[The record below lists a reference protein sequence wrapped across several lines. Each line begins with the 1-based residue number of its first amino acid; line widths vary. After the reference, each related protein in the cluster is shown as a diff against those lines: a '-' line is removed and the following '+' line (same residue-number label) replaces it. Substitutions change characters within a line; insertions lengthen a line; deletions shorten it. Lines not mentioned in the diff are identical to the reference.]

1 MGISGWVMSI
11 LITLFAIC
19 CAVWSIVYLVYGV
32 KCFRKKDCT
41 SERCCI
47 RYFCD
52 RWSETYTEEDKMLIE
67 KLMEELG
74 KDGEGT
80 NRVVVEQDDNY
91 RKIIDNILRIA
102 VDFAALSFIGMAVW
116 IVVMGIM
123 IRFR

>member
-11 LITLFAIC
+11 LIALFAIC
-19 CAVWSIVYLVYGV
+19 CAAWSIVYMVCGV
-32 KCFRKKDCT
+32 KCVRKKDCT
-41 SERCCI
+41 NEKCCI

-52 RWSETYTEEDKMLIE
+52 SWSETYTEEDRMLIE
-67 KLMEELG
+67 KMMEELG

-80 NRVVVEQDDNY
+80 NRVVLEQDDNY

-102 VDFAALSFIGMAVW
+102 VDIAALSFIGMAVW